1 MKNRKQIS
9 GTAGTIFLILC
20 SLFITTSCSDFLDRE
35 LQGSPTTGN
44 YYQTTYQLQEA
55 LNGVFNILQSNN
67 YNNCEWIFGEACGDD
82 VIGNDESGTNQIA
95 QLVNF
100 TFNTSNTWIRDRYAV
115 NYKGISAANQVIANI
130 NRVKFADDDIG
141 KYVAVR
147 EILGQAKFLRALFYF
162 NLVKTYGG
170 VPVRPE
176 TEDIN
181 QLVIPRSSK
190 EEVYACI
197 EKDLREAAVALRHP
211 VNTEAGKPGTG
222 AAVALLMKVLGYEAQ
237 PGEPSEYWDEIVRL
251 GEYFIEGKDL
261 SYREIL
267 HFDERYDCSWD
278 ELRES
283 LWFKPKAKLTA
294 TDPYEDADTKL
305 PVMVNNYN
313 LEAKSLYDGSPLHYR
328 ELYNESGEF
337 CARSVF
343 EVVFKESANGM
354 SDDLNQG
361 TGIFDDLLFNRLWA
375 SSSFREAIAN
385 DPRKNV
391 ITTEHGTVT
400 FDGERLEVPPGRFGC
415 MKWYTP
421 KMEDPASATT
431 IFSNT
436 LTNDG
441 GKNRRV
447 IIYSEVVLWY
457 AEALN
462 ETGNGM
468 KALEQ
473 INRIKTVANKI
484 TGASTLYQPN
494 TYVEMRNQIWTER
507 RVELCHLWDRFFDLV
522 RQGRAAKVLHDLAP
536 LHTPHLRGKY
546 FVEGV
551 NEIFPIP
558 QNEIDIT
565 NGVVSQNPG
574 Y

>member
-1 MKNRKQIS
+1 MKNIKQIT
-9 GTAGTIFLILC
+9 GTGFLIL
-20 SLFITTSCSDFLDRE
+20 LFFTTSCSDFLDKE

-100 TFNTSNTWIRDRYAV
+100 TFNTSNTWIRDRYTV
-115 NYKGISAANQVIANI
+115 NYKGINAANQVIANA
-130 NRVKFADDDIG
+130 NRVKFADDDIN

-170 VPVRPE
+170 VPIRPE
-176 TEDIN
+176 TEDID
-181 QLVIPRSSK
+181 QLVIPRSTK
-190 EEVYACI
+190 EEVYAYI

-211 VNTEAGKPGTG
+211 VNTEAGKPGAG
-222 AAVALLMKVLGYEAQ
+222 AAIALLMKVLGYEAK

-261 SYREIL
+261 SFREIL
-267 HFDERYDCSWD
+267 RFDERYDCPWD

-283 LWFKPKAKLTA
+283 LWFKPKAKLAA
-294 TDPYEDADTKL
+294 TDPYEDVDTRL
-305 PVMVNNYN
+305 MTIVNNYN
-313 LEAKSLYDGSPLHYR
+313 LEAKSLYDGSLLHYR
-328 ELYNESGEF
+328 ELYNEAGEF

-361 TGIFDDLLFNRLWA
+361 TGIFDDLFFSRLWA
-375 SSSFREAIAN
+375 SKSLRDAIAN
-385 DPRKNV
+385 DPRKEV
-391 ITTEHGTVT
+391 ITKEHGTVT

-421 KMEDPASATT
+421 RMEDPANAT
-431 IFSNT
+431 INHLNPG

-441 GKNRRV
+441 AKNRRV

-462 ETGNGM
+462 ETGNGV

-484 TGASTLYQPN
+484 TGASELYQPN
-494 TYVEMRNQIWTER
+494 TYVEMREQIWKER
-507 RVELCHLWDRFFDLV
+507 RIELSHLWDRFFDLV
-522 RQGRAAKVLHDLAP
+522 RQGRAAQTLHALAP
-536 LHTPHLRGKY
+536 DHTPHLRGKH
-546 FVEGV
+546 FTEGV

-565 NGVVSQNPG
+565 NGVVTQNPG